1 MENKKLL
8 AKIKKLLALAKSP
21 NPHEAA
27 SALAMAQ
34 KLMKE
39 YQISQED
46 VEITTKESET
56 LFARRTPMYI
66 HKLLRVIC
74 LAFGCEGYLSKWDK
88 AKAVFLGQEERPE
101 IASYCFDVLYRKLMK
116 ARKEFIANQSKRL
129 KRSTLIA
136 RADLYCEGWV
146 QGVYENI
153 EEFAMTPR
161 EKGLIERYMS
171 KLNLAKAKVREAGN
185 TRDGDFSGLQGYL
198 DGKNVKLN
206 HGVSGTEAMKLTG
219 GM

>member
-1 MENKKLL
+1 MT
-8 AKIKKLLALAKSP
+8 
-21 NPHEAA
+21 NPLDAA

-88 AKAVFLGQEERPE
+88 AK
-101 IASYCFDVLYRKLMK
+101 
-116 ARKEFIANQSKRL
+116 
-129 KRSTLIA
+129 
-136 RADLYCEGWV
+136 
-146 QGVYENI
+146 
-153 EEFAMTPR
+153 
-161 EKGLIERYMS
+161 
-171 KLNLAKAKVREAGN
+171 VREAGN